1 MLYQKPVNS
10 PIMRDFENKVR
21 SLLEKGED
29 VLYSSKP
36 IYRGNSAVP
45 SAVSIT
51 AESSSGRTLSI
62 FIPNR
67 Q

>member
-1 MLYQKPVNS
+1 
-10 PIMRDFENKVR
+10 MRDFENKVR
-21 SLLEKGED
+21 SLLEKNED